1 MGTKMNVKSFIFV
14 ILLALFTGVSSSAS
28 AEDCMKIIKSMLT
41 QMDAKVAKTIDMD
54 DHLNHRNFI
63 AQFAKKNGIPV
74 FLKQNDHGVDVPVI
88 LLNAKTGPKLKDFLE
103 NSFGTQ
109 VALQKDWNNDHG
121 LLRAGN
127 YIIDLDSPGARGFGE
142 IEETGLA
149 WKNVQ
154 TYLPKRHAGSSP
166 TLEVSYLL
174 TPNEKSVIDY
184 YQKVRRAAL
193 FRVKFTFG
201 GHDGPDY
208 PNLLKGGGEH
218 CFIFCK
224 AQAVYSHVSEIRSRL
239 SALGI
244 KDPDKL
250 LEDAKV
256 QKAVSQVQTMINE
269 TDPNDL
275 HSFLLSDKSTL
286 ALFKDIYP
294 KTIKSDKDRLDI
306 VNWLVSYDSS
316 KKYGDVLEGLGVTGD
331 YGIDDAIN
339 KRASAIFVY
348 DEGADVKA
356 FENATYKNFGK
367 FVSWPATKQYPV
379 D

>member
-1 MGTKMNVKSFIFV
+1 MGAKMKLKAFV
-14 ILLALFTGVSSSAS
+14 FVLLLALFSGFSPDLR

-41 QMDAKVAKTIDMD
+41 KMDVKVAKTIDLD

-63 AQFAKKNGIPV
+63 AQFAKKNKIPV

-88 LLNAKTGPKLKDFLE
+88 LLNAQTGPKLKDFLE

-154 TYLPKRHAGSSP
+154 TYLPKRTAGSSP

-184 YQKVRRAAL
+184 YQKVRRSAL

-224 AQAVYSHVSEIRSRL
+224 AQAVYSHVSEIKSRL

-250 LEDAKV
+250 LATPKVTKAIDQV
-256 QKAVSQVQTMINE
+256 QKLINE
-269 TDPNDL
+269 TDPSDL
-275 HSFLLSDKSTL
+275 HSFLLSEKTTL
-286 ALFKDIYP
+286 NLFKDIYP
-294 KTIKSDKDRLDI
+294 KTVKTDKERLDI

-316 KKYGDVLEGLGVTGD
+316 KKYGDVLDGLGVTGD

-339 KRASAIFVY
+339 KRASVIFVY
-348 DEGADVKA
+348 DEGADPKA
-356 FENATYKNFGK
+356 FDNANYSNFGK